1 MFKLR
6 HISNARISAL
16 LATLLALGI
25 WLLALAA
32 LQAPLADLEERSGDW
47 IWRLAASKE
56 PERRVIIV
64 DIDETSLQKL
74 GPWPWPRER
83 LSQLSDQL
91 AAGGAA
97 LQIYDIVF
105 PTAEKGDDKLH
116 ASLQHNQAILSQ
128 IFAIQGTSPARQG
141 QVSAPLDWPACPGI
155 FPSASNYIANNP
167 GFSDLPAG
175 HITPLVADDGS
186 VRQQPAI
193 ICHDNKPYPAL
204 FLAAAMQG
212 TQSPRLTTAAGRS
225 LLDPAWQITGL
236 DIAKAIPLDPA
247 GNIRIPWLTHPNAL
261 TAIPAHRI
269 LDGSYP
275 SNLLTNAWV
284 LIGSTALGINDRV
297 ATPFDPLGAGLQV
310 HAQLLLGLLE
320 DRLPITPRNPA
331 LFTLLIMLGGASLL
345 ALQRRQRPVA
355 GLILAS
361 LIIVALAC
369 ALKAALL
376 LRYALWL
383 EWLPGSL
390 FLLILAITLS
400 IAEHTRS
407 RFERDRIYAHL
418 ASYLPPPV
426 AAALANRD
434 PSSAIDAARRNV
446 IAVYADIRNFS
457 AYCEISPPE
466 ETTAV
471 LHALISTAT
480 AIVEKHG
487 GTVQSIHGDGILAI
501 WSDPET
507 PAAAAP
513 KNPPKNPVDRNP
525 PATNAD
531 SALLA
536 ARELLAASRLLLP
549 SPESGPHQP
558 LALGIGL
565 ESGPATIGSFGLA
578 RRRTHLALGRAITIA
593 VRLEQMT
600 AELAHP
606 ILIGENLAGHLG
618 QHQLQSQGVFLLEG
632 IVSPCHIY
640 AYPLKNCV

>member
-1 MFKLR
+1 MLV
-6 HISNARISAL
+6 
-16 LATLLALGI
+16 ALGI
-25 WLLALAA
+25 WAIAMVA
-32 LQAPLADLEERSGDW
+32 LQAPLADLEERAGDW

-56 PERRVIIV
+56 AERRVIIV
-64 DIDETSLQKL
+64 DIDETSLQRL

-83 LSQLSDQL
+83 LSQLSDQI

-97 LQIYDIVF
+97 LQIFDIVF
-105 PTAEKGDDKLH
+105 PSTENGDPKLH
-116 ASLQHNQAILSQ
+116 ASLQRNQAILSQ

-141 QVSAPLDWPACPGI
+141 QVSAPLDWPACPAF
-155 FPSASNYIANNP
+155 FPAADNYIANTFAFRDIP
-167 GFSDLPAG
+167 VG
-175 HITPLVADDGS
+175 HIPPLVADDGS

-193 ICHDNKPYPAL
+193 ICHNNKPYPAL
-204 FLAAAMQG
+204 FLAAAMLG
-212 TQSPRLTTAAGRS
+212 TQNPRLVTTAGTS
-225 LLDPAWQITGL
+225 LLAPAWQITGL
-236 DIAKAIPLDPA
+236 DIGAKAIPLDPA
-247 GNIRIPWLTHPNAL
+247 GNIRIPWLIHPDAL

-269 LDGSYP
+269 LDGSHP
-275 SNLLTNAWV
+275 AHLLENAWV

-297 ATPFDPLGAGLQV
+297 ATPFGPLGAGLQI

-320 DRLPITPRNPA
+320 DRLPATPRTPA
-331 LFTLLIMLGGASLL
+331 LFTLIIMLGGASLL
-345 ALQRRQRPVA
+345 ALQRRQHPVA
-355 GLILAS
+355 GFILAS
-361 LIIVALAC
+361 LIVIAIAC
-369 ALKAALL
+369 AIKAAVL
-376 LRYALWL
+376 LRYAIWL

-407 RFERDRIYAHL
+407 RLERDRIYAHL

-426 AAALANRD
+426 AAALADRD
-434 PSSAIDAARRNV
+434 PTSAIDAARRNV
-446 IAVYADIRNFS
+446 IALYADIRNFS

-480 AIVEKHG
+480 ATVEKHG

-501 WSDPET
+501 WSDSE
-507 PAAAAP
+507 
-513 KNPPKNPVDRNP
+513 KSLQNPVDRNHG
-525 PATNAD
+525 PATHAD

-536 ARELLAASRLLLP
+536 ARELLAASRILLP
-549 SPESGPHQP
+549 GSDNGHHQP

-578 RRRTHLALGRAITIA
+578 RRRTHLALGRAVTLA

-618 QHQLQSQGVFLLEG
+618 PHQLQSQGVFLLEG